1 MENQE
6 ENQSNDIVEGKIT
19 TFASPAVL
27 AAILDEES
35 VNEDVTHGM
44 VDVQEQER
52 DSERIEDSLESSLN
66 DSLEFTKL
74 QESAD
79 LERVDSSVNPS
90 EPFSEQTAQN
100 QVLDFPKSS
109 TPVQNSNEPNDRK
122 LERPPKPRRP
132 QHIIERNKESVGR
145 RMPVK
150 TSYAQ
155 MHATKTRNK
164 ANKKEEKTNKDR
176 EKSPSIAPG
185 PDSSL
190 GNQSEHLEESYNDS
204 DQRTYF
210 NGHASQAQHDVEHSI
225 HDEQENNLTQDS
237 YLNDALNTYHNHGP
251 YYDVIQNSSLNYTAY
266 QPSYSYQPS
275 SYDRGYQSAVANLR
289 QSHAMARPIPPL
301 RYNPLSTQSA
311 PPGGYH
317 RTPPISNEQHLYEED
332 SYLSSILPNDSF
344 QGSKIPE
351 SSLHR
356 KFSSEPYLVQSSS
369 PSLQKMSNVG
379 RNSKASG
386 SYSSLRQPFEYKPYT
401 LKDYKNF
408 TGANTEH
415 LAGSLGPNVDTD
427 EFKEKV
433 KGLIQHLKPLKLDLL
448 EGNCLYMCELSC
460 SIQKSSPYF
469 ALNQM

>member
-6 ENQSNDIVEGKIT
+6 EKQSNDIVEGKIT

-44 VDVQEQER
+44 VDVQEQEW

-74 QESAD
+74 QGSGD
-79 LERVDSSVNPS
+79 LERVDSNVSPS
-90 EPFSEQTAQN
+90 EPFAEQTDQN

-109 TPVQNSNEPNDRK
+109 TPVQNSNEPNSRK
-122 LERPPKPRRP
+122 VERPPKPRRP
-132 QHIIERNKESVGR
+132 QHIIERNKESVCR

-164 ANKKEEKTNKDR
+164 PIKIEEKTKKDR
-176 EKSPSIAPG
+176 EKSPGITPG
-185 PDSSL
+185 PDSGL
-190 GNQSEHLEESYNDS
+190 ENQSEHLEESYNDLN
-204 DQRTYF
+204 QRTSF
-210 NGHASQAQHDVEHSI
+210 HGHASQAQHDVEYSI

-237 YLNDALNTYHNHGP
+237 YLNDALNTYNNHGP
-251 YYDVIQNSSLNYTAY
+251 YYDVIQNSSLNYAAY
-266 QPSYSYQPS
+266 QPGYSYQAT
-275 SYDRGYQSAVANLR
+275 SYTRGYQSAVPNLR
-289 QSHAMARPIPPL
+289 QPHAVARPIPPL
-301 RYNPLSTQSA
+301 RYNQLSTQSA

-317 RTPPISNEQHLYEED
+317 RTPPISNVQHLYEED

-356 KFSSEPYLVQSSS
+356 KFSSEPYLAQSSS
-369 PSLQKMSNVG
+369 PSLQKMSNFG
-379 RNSKASG
+379 SNSKATG

-408 TGANTEH
+408 AGVNAEH
-415 LAGSLGPNVDTD
+415 LAGGLGPNVDTD

-433 KGLIQHLKPLKLDLL
+433 KGLTQHLQPLKLDLL
-448 EGNCLYMCELSC
+448 EENCLHV
-460 SIQKSSPYF
+460 
-469 ALNQM
+469 